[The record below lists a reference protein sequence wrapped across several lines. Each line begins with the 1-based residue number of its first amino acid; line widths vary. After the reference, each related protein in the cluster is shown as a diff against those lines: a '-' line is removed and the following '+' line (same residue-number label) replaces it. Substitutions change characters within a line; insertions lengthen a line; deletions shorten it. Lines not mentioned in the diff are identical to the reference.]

1 MKKDAYEADVQV
13 LSTQNKNLWL
23 AVAGLIL
30 LLILA
35 LMLVWSS
42 MGSSRTVVTPPNIEK
57 SFWIT
62 NGTASDTYLTQM
74 AQWVSFLSLDV
85 TPDNVA
91 YKSDLLLKLAHPDY
105 HGALQQKLRI
115 NAEKIRRDNAST
127 SFDVRVAKAAPD
139 ALAAILTGYLKVTI
153 NGTVVKN
160 ELRHYL
166 ARFSIVGGQAQ
177 LIKFRRVKIDDF
189 KAVLAETETDD
200 ENELEQ

>member
-62 NGTASDTYLTQM
+62 NGTASDTYLIQM
-74 AQWVSFLSLDV
+74 AEWVAWLDLDV
-85 TPDNVA
+85 TPDNVR
-91 YKSDLLLKLAHPDY
+91 YKSEKLLQLADPGF
-105 HGALQQKLRI
+105 HGPLQQKLRI
-115 NAEKIRRDNAST
+115 NAEKLARDNATT
-127 SFDVRVAKAAPD
+127 SFDVRTAKAAPD
-139 ALAAILTGYLKVTI
+139 ALAVILTGYLKVSI
-153 NGTVVKN
+153 NGTPVRT

-166 ARFSIVGGQAQ
+166 AVFRLQFGTAQ
-177 LIKFRRVKIDDF
+177 LVQFRQVRVDDF
-189 KAVLAETETDD
+189 KTALAEPEED
-200 ENELEQ
+200 ERALAQ